1 MKARTRLLVAF
12 VTLLLVII
20 ISTLGLAYFEDW
32 SLFDALWVT
41 IVSLT
46 TVGFGDIVPQ
56 SVQGRVFLLI
66 VLIVGVGTVAYSIGA
81 IINTLVEG
89 QISRIMERNK
99 MMKAIKQL
107 NNHIIVCGAGRVGTQ
122 VAQILKAEKVPY
134 VLIDINDEII
144 SQRQVEGHLAMIG
157 DATADEVLLEA
168 GIAKAQGMVC
178 ALSEDAYNVFI
189 VLTARAISPNIKI
202 VSRAE
207 RPESVEKMR
216 RAGADKVISPAKIGG
231 YQMAMSM
238 LKPATVDLV
247 DTLFANHNLQLQLEE
262 IVINADSKI
271 ANREIREVFD
281 RQHTN
286 VILVSI
292 IRGDQVIMIPRG
304 NDLMLPGDTLVIIG
318 DRGDLEGLENTILK

>member
-1 MKARTRLLVAF
+1 
-12 VTLLLVII
+12 
-20 ISTLGLAYFEDW
+20 
-32 SLFDALWVT
+32 
-41 IVSLT
+41 
-46 TVGFGDIVPQ
+46 
-56 SVQGRVFLLI
+56 
-66 VLIVGVGTVAYSIGA
+66 
-81 IINTLVEG
+81 
-89 QISRIMERNK
+89 
-99 MMKAIKQL
+99 
-107 NNHIIVCGAGRVGTQ
+107 
-122 VAQILKAEKVPY
+122 
-134 VLIDINDEII
+134 
-144 SQRQVEGHLAMIG
+144 MIG

-216 RAGADKVISPAKIGG
+216 RAGADKVISPAQIGG

-292 IRGDQVIMIPRG
+292 IRGDKVIMIPRG